1 MGTFGIFLSVV
12 CIIYGIVG
20 LIRQHES
27 RKRKRKKILALLV
40 ANFIIAKDAMI
51 RANLEPKELTDG
63 LEHLIDNTLN
73 IVIDACGTKY
83 VEEADWMLYGYE
95 IKKEE

>member
-1 MGTFGIFLSVV
+1 METFGIILSVACV
-12 CIIYGIVG
+12 ICGIAG
-20 LIRQHES
+20 LIRGYKS
-27 RKRKRKKILALLV
+27 RNRKRKKILNMTV

-73 IVIDACGTKY
+73 IVVDACGTKY
-83 VEEADWMLYGYE
+83 VEEADRMLHGYE